1 MISWGAA
8 IELMVATTLAS
19 ALGSVHCV
27 GMCGPF
33 ALLATKRSDISHTVF
48 DQLQSRLI
56 AYHLGRLATY
66 LSLGLLVGF
75 ASSWVRSSGFL
86 ANIGLVVGGGFV
98 AIGFYRLW
106 MARVFKAF
114 ESNQEL
120 TNPPKHL
127 RWITAWGRAL
137 ATLRRYFPY
146 RSPFG
151 NAFAW
156 GATSTLLPCGWLY
169 LFLMAAASAPTLGM
183 TLATMFAFWI
193 GTLPLMSFSAWS
205 WQYISQGWRGSADRV
220 ASFCI
225 LFLGIYLIAT
235 RSMVGLEFEG
245 INRPAIGS
253 SRSIGNEQPFQWLIR
268 NVHSA
273 VSYCSGEA
281 QQKEPLHEKDGSP

>member
-1 MISWGAA
+1 MIGWGGAL
-8 IELMVATTLAS
+8 ELMVATTLAS

-33 ALLATKRSDISHTVF
+33 AMLATKRSEASQTVF
-48 DQLQSRLI
+48 GHLQSRLI

-66 LSLGLLVGF
+66 LSLGLLVGY

-86 ANIGLVVGGGFV
+86 TNIGLVVGGGFI

-106 MARVFKAF
+106 MVRFVKVF
-114 ESNQEL
+114 SINQ
-120 TNPPKHL
+120 TTSNPPEHL
-127 RWITAWGRAL
+127 RWISAWGRAL
-137 ATLRRYFPY
+137 AALRRNFPY

-156 GATSTLLPCGWLY
+156 GATSTLLPCGSLY

-183 TLATMFAFWI
+183 TLATMLAFWI
-193 GTLPLMSFSAWS
+193 GTLPLMSFAAWGWQYVSQS
-205 WQYISQGWRGSADRV
+205 WQGSADRV

-225 LFLGIYLIAT
+225 LFLGIYMIAT
-235 RSMVGLEFEG
+235 RSLVGVEFEG
-245 INRPAIGS
+245 INRPALGY
-253 SRSIGNEQPFQWLIR
+253 SRSIGDEQPFQWLIR
-268 NVHSA
+268 NFHSA
-273 VSYCSGEA
+273 ASYCSGEA